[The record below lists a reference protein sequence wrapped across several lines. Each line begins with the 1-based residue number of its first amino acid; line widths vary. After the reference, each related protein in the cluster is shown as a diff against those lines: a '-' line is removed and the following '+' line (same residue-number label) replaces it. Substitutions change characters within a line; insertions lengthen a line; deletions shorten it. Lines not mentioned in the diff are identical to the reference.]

1 MLKLSHRLFLATLG
15 CGLFGGACS
24 GDDVAPLEP
33 VDYEVTIAGFNG
45 RDADTADL
53 RCDGTLSVAV
63 TIAPTDTFTLRP
75 ANACGA
81 APRCGYVHFE
91 GLTESGEVLASV
103 DSATVQGVLVFSD
116 TSRYPELATIRASL
130 RHGTDQ
136 TPVLNAD
143 GTEAAGEAQPMFT
156 LPQACEDGGEGGS
169 GAGGAAAG
177 GAGGSAGE
185 PAEPELGGAGGAA
198 AGAAQGGAGGENP
211 GGAGAGGA

>member
-1 MLKLSHRLFLATLG
+1 MTATG
-15 CGLFGGACS
+15 N
-24 GDDVAPLEP
+24 APC
-33 VDYEVTIAGFNG
+33 A
-45 RDADTADL
+45 
-53 RCDGTLSVAV
+53 
-63 TIAPTDTFTLRP
+63 
-75 ANACGA
+75 
-81 APRCGYVHFE
+81 
-91 GLTESGEVLASV
+91 V

-143 GTEAAGEAQPMFT
+143 GTEAAGAAQPMFT

-177 GAGGSAGE
+177 GAAGSAGE